1 MGFLLMA
8 VGVVLYLVGA
18 VGAIM
23 ILIHAFQ
30 TESLFSYLGL
40 SFVTCGLYAI
50 YYSFFHFEHEQKVL
64 VLVALF
70 GGSAS
75 GEILYEMGARMAQL
89 P

>member
-30 TESLFSYLGL
+30 DGSLFSYLGL

-50 YYSFFHFEHEQKVL
+50 YYGFAHFEHEQKVL
-64 VLVALF
+64 VLVAAF
-70 GGSAS
+70 GGLTL
-75 GEILYEMGARMAQL
+75 GEILFTIGAGMAAAA
-89 P
+89 